1 MCCAAERKYVV
12 SYRKDHAIN
21 GEYRGEGY
29 MYSYTYRQEKGP
41 HTLRRQ
47 SDGRW
52 KIMGNKFLAVTV
64 QPLDDPTVL
73 CEWLYLD
80 RITFRQAC
88 GLRIAINGAPS
99 SGIQQ

>member
-1 MCCAAERKYVV
+1 
-12 SYRKDHAIN
+12 
-21 GEYRGEGY
+21 
-29 MYSYTYRQEKGP
+29 
-41 HTLRRQ
+41 
-47 SDGRW
+47 
-52 KIMGNKFLAVTV
+52 MGNKFLAVTV